1 MGQLRQK
8 TLGIIK
14 PDAVRKH
21 ATGKI
26 ISMIEECG
34 LEISGLKRTVIS
46 ASEAEA
52 FYGVHKGKPF
62 YPTLIQF
69 MCSGP
74 SVVVVIE
81 GENAIARWRELMGS
95 TDSTKAAE
103 GTVRKLFGTDMQK
116 NAAHGSDA
124 PETAAKEINFFF
136 SDRELIS

>member
-1 MGQLRQK
+1 MGPLRQK
-8 TLGIIK
+8 TFGIIK

-26 ISMIEECG
+26 ISMIEESG
-34 LEISGLKRTVIS
+34 LEITGLKRTVIS
-46 ASEAEA
+46 SNEAEA

-74 SVVVVIE
+74 SVVMVIE

-124 PETAAKEINFFF
+124 PETAEKEISFFF
-136 SDRELIS
+136 SERELL

>member
-1 MGQLRQK
+1 MSQSRQK

-26 ISMIEECG
+26 ISMIEDSG
-34 LEISGLKRTVIS
+34 LKISGLKRTVIS
-46 ASEAEA
+46 ANEAEA
-52 FYGVHKGKPF
+52 FYAVHKGKPF

-81 GENAIARWRELMGS
+81 GENAIAGWRELMGS

-103 GTVRKLFGTDMQK
+103 GTVRKLFGTNMQK

-136 SDRELIS
+136 SERELLS